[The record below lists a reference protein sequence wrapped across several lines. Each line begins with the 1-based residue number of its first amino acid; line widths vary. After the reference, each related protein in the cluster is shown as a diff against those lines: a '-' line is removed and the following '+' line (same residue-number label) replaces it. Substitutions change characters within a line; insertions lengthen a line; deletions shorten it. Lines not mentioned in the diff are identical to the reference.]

1 VAARWPYSRSV
12 FINCP
17 FSPEYQPIFR
27 AILFAV
33 FTCGYQPRCALE
45 IADSSANRLSKIEGI
60 IRQCQFGIHDI
71 SFMKLD
77 KKTKL
82 PRFNMPLELGMF
94 LAAKGFGRGQQ
105 KRKVALILDEDSFRY
120 RAALSDLS
128 GQDIANHKGQER
140 LTIREVRDWLDA
152 SHRGKASLPG
162 GDYIW
167 LQYRKFSKYLPV
179 ASADQKLDFRKL
191 TYADICRAIE
201 SWLET
206 NA

>member
-1 VAARWPYSRSV
+1 VAALWPYTRSV

-33 FTCGYQPRCALE
+33 FTCGYRPRCALE

-77 KKTKL
+77 TKTKL
-82 PRFNMPLELGMF
+82 PRFKMSLELGMF
-94 LAAKGFGRGQQ
+94 LAAKSFGRGQQ
-105 KRKVALILDEDSFRY
+105 KRKVALILDEDGFRY

-128 GQDIANHKGQER
+128 GQDIQTTRDTN
-140 LTIREVRDWLDA
+140 DWL
-152 SHRGKASLPG
+152 SGKYEIGLMPLTG
-162 GDYIW
+162 GRLRFPAVIT
-167 LQYRKFSKYLPV
+167 FGGNTGSFP
-179 ASADQKLDFRKL
+179 S
-191 TYADICRAIE
+191 
-201 SWLET
+201 S
-206 NA
+206 

>member
-1 VAARWPYSRSV
+1 M
-12 FINCP
+12 
-17 FSPEYQPIFR
+17 
-27 AILFAV
+27 

-60 IRQCQFGIHDI
+60 IRQCQFGIHDV

-140 LTIREVRDWLDA
+140 LAIREVRDWLDA

-167 LQYRKFSKYLPV
+167 RQYRKFSKYLPI